1 MTRRRQPSTPPDL
14 PGYSYSRLLGMGGFA
29 DVFLYRQE
37 LPIRDVAVKV
47 LLASHLGDDAREQFV
62 TEANLMAQVSQHP
75 AIVTVHHAGFAD
87 DGRPYLVMEYCSR
100 PGVAERYRTERMGV
114 AECLRIA
121 IRIASAVAS
130 AHEAGIWHR
139 DIKPA
144 NVLTTDF
151 GWPAL
156 TDFGIA
162 ATAAL
167 AGSAAGMSIPWAPPE
182 LLSPSPSGDERSDV
196 YSLAATLYS
205 MLAGRSPFEVLGTAN
220 SASDLVGRIERMPLP
235 RISRDD
241 VPDELFEVLDTAM
254 ARRVADR
261 HPSAIAFARD
271 LQGIEAD
278 LGLPVT
284 VLDLVE
290 TEPEVTGTPEVQADT
305 WVPLDQ
311 VDGALGPQTDEPV
324 VETSLPAEAPVAE
337 VPVVEVGSDPD
348 DDEIDETT
356 RSRDLIMLGAEPDEG
371 RYRDSQVEVPE
382 PATDVDPAARR
393 TRRRIDLVAVGTL
406 VLVVVAVA
414 VAATLG
420 RTSDAGTRPSV
431 PRHVEVSE
439 PRVEAEAVPAPG
451 ELVGTVADGAATFTW
466 TNPKPA
472 EGDRYRWVRVE
483 LGGTS
488 RPAFVDDPSVVVP
501 LGPDDGPV
509 CIEVLVM
516 RADGRLSVQSA
527 TGCAQ

>member
-37 LPIRDVAVKV
+37 LPTRDVAVKV
-47 LLASHLGDDAREQFV
+47 LLASHLDDDARAQFV
-62 TEANLMAQVSQHP
+62 TEANLMAKVSQHP

-87 DGRPYLVMEYCSR
+87 DGRPFLVMEYCSR

-114 AECLRIA
+114 AECLRIT
-121 IRIASAVAS
+121 IRIAAAVAS

-162 ATAAL
+162 ATAAA

-254 ARRVADR
+254 ARRVEDR

-290 TEPEVTGTPEVQADT
+290 AEPEVVGTPEVEAGT

-311 VDGALGPQTDEPV
+311 VDGALASAPDELDEASLPV
-324 VETSLPAEAPVAE
+324 VELP
-337 VPVVEVGSDPD
+337 VEVGPD
-348 DDEIDETT
+348 GEVVDEAT
-356 RSRDLIMLGAEPDEG
+356 RSRDLIMLGPAPDRERHHDDQVGGSAPAAEDD
-371 RYRDSQVEVPE
+371 R
-382 PATDVDPAARR
+382 AARR
-393 TRRRIDLVAVGTL
+393 TRRRVDLVAVGAL
-406 VLVVVAVA
+406 VLVLVAVA
-414 VAATLG
+414 VAATLD
-420 RTSDAGTRPSV
+420 RTSDAGTRPSIT
-431 PRHVEVSE
+431 RYAEVS
-439 PRVEAEAVPAPG
+439 PPHAEVVPAPV
-451 ELVGTVADGAATFTW
+451 ELVGIVADGAATFTW
-466 TNPKPA
+466 TNPRPA
-472 EGDRYRWVRVE
+472 EGDRYRWARVE
-483 LGGTS
+483 LGGT
-488 RPAFVDDPSVVVP
+488 RQPAVVDGSSVVVP
-501 LGPDDGPV
+501 LGPDDSQV
-509 CIEVLVM
+509 CIEVFVL
-516 RADGRLSVQSA
+516 RADGRLSVEPA

>member
-37 LPIRDVAVKV
+37 LPARDVAVKV
-47 LLASHLGDDAREQFV
+47 LLASHLDDDARAQFV
-62 TEANLMAQVSQHP
+62 TEANLMAKVSQHP

-87 DGRPYLVMEYCSR
+87 DGRPFLVMEYCSR
-100 PGVAERYRTERMGV
+100 PGVAERYRTELMGV

-162 ATAAL
+162 ATAAV

-220 SASDLVGRIERMPLP
+220 SASDLVSRVERMPLP

-254 ARRVADR
+254 ARQVEDR

-290 TEPEVTGTPEVQADT
+290 AELEVTGAPEVEAGT
-305 WVPLDQ
+305 WVRLDQ
-311 VDGALGPQTDEPV
+311 VDGALGPVSDERV
-324 VETSLPAEAPVAE
+324 DETSLLVFEAD
-337 VPVVEVGSDPD
+337 VGSDG
-348 DDEIDETT
+348 EIDGAT
-356 RSRDLIMLGAEPDEG
+356 RSRDLIMLDVGPDEG
-371 RYRDSQVEVPE
+371 HDDDQAVQ
-382 PATDVDPAARR
+382 APAAEADQAARS
-393 TRRRIDLVAVGTL
+393 TRRRIDLVAVGAL
-406 VLVVVAVA
+406 VLVLVAVA
-414 VAATLG
+414 VAATLD

-431 PRHVEVSE
+431 TRYAEVSP
-439 PRVEAEAVPAPG
+439 PRAEVVPAPA
-451 ELVGTVADGAATFTW
+451 ELAGTVADGAATFTW
-466 TNPKPA
+466 TNPRPA
-472 EGDRYRWVRVE
+472 EGDRYRWARVE
-483 LGGTS
+483 LGGK
-488 RPAFVDDPSVVVP
+488 RQAAVVGDPSVVVP
-501 LGPDDGPV
+501 LGPEDSQV
-509 CIEVLVM
+509 CIEVSVL
-516 RADGRLSVQSA
+516 RADGRLSVEPA
-527 TGCAQ
+527 TGCAE

>member
-1 MTRRRQPSTPPDL
+1 MTRRRQPSTPPEL

-37 LPIRDVAVKV
+37 LPTRDVAVKV
-47 LLASHLGDDAREQFV
+47 LLASHLEDDARAQFV
-62 TEANLMAQVSQHP
+62 TEANLMAKVSQHP

-162 ATAAL
+162 ATAAA

-254 ARRVADR
+254 ARRVEDR

-271 LQGIEAD
+271 LQGVEAD

-290 TEPEVTGTPEVQADT
+290 SEPEVAGGATAPEVQTGT

-311 VDGALGPQTDEPV
+311 VDGALGPASD
-324 VETSLPAEAPVAE
+324 ETSLPVVAGPVGDGE
-337 VPVVEVGSDPD
+337 
-348 DDEIDETT
+348 EIDEVT
-356 RSRDLIMLGAEPDEG
+356 RSRDMIALEVGQDDAGLH
-371 RYRDSQVEVPE
+371 RDQAGP
-382 PATDVDPAARR
+382 VDPWFHDSLDVSHRDGDDQAARR
-393 TRRRIDLVAVGTL
+393 TRRRIDLVAIGAL
-406 VLVVVAVA
+406 VLVLVAVA
-414 VAATLG
+414 VAATLD
-420 RTSDAGTRPSV
+420 RTSAAGTQPSV
-431 PRHVEVSE
+431 TRYAEVSA
-439 PRVEAEAVPAPG
+439 PRAEVVPAPV

-472 EGDRYRWVRVE
+472 EGDRYRWARVAV
-483 LGGTS
+483 GSTS
-488 RPAFVDDPSVVVP
+488 QPAVVDEPSVVVP
-501 LGPDDGPV
+501 LGPGDGPV
-509 CIEVLVM
+509 CIEVSVL
-516 RADGRLSVQSA
+516 RADRRLSVEAA
-527 TGCAQ
+527 TGCAE